1 MPSLEV
7 KVRLEVVQPVQPDVF
22 KAVVVVVDV
31 DVVVPNADMMY
42 GTIFTKQDA
51 TFTYIYIKICKC

>member
-1 MPSLEV
+1 MLHDWH
-7 KVRLEVVQPVQPDVF
+7 RAVVVVVVV
-22 KAVVVVVDV
+22 AVVVVVVVDV